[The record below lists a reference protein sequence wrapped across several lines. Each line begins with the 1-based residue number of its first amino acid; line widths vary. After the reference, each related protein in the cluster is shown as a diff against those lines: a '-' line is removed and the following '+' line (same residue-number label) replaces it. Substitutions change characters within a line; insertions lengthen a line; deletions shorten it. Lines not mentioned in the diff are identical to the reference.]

1 MARRED
7 LQTCQSATVARSGSK
22 GLGPLGTPTALT
34 GWEDGYNSTGRNWDL
49 GGLSNLLAAAGEK
62 LAQDLVQDWVFA

>member
-7 LQTCQSATVARSGSK
+7 SQTCQSATVARSGSE
-22 GLGPLGTPTALT
+22 GLGPLETPTALT
-34 GWEDGYNSTGRNWDL
+34 EWEDGYNSTGRNWDL

-62 LAQDLVQDWVFA
+62 LAQGLVQDWVFA